1 MPGAASSARV
11 PGMPKDALLATSL
24 RVLREARSLTQ
35 KELAEVCGIERNTIS
50 KYENGW
56 IQPSR
61 DKLRRMLTA
70 LGVDYAALEE
80 AERFITRLGGEPA
93 AEPPAAAAA
102 SGAAPR
108 DRHVRQAA
116 EDLGRSLG
124 RLLELVAGRPA
135 GGDAGEADEEG

>member
-1 MPGAASSARV
+1 
-11 PGMPKDALLATSL
+11 MPKDTLLATSL

-35 KELAEVCGIERNTIS
+35 KELAEASGIERNTIS

-61 DKLRRMLTA
+61 GKLRKMLTA
-70 LGVDYAALEE
+70 LRVDYSALEE

-93 AEPPAAAAA
+93 AEPRAAA
-102 SGAAPR
+102 AAPR
-108 DRHVRQAA
+108 DRQLRQAS

-124 RLLELVAGRPA
+124 RLFELLVEPPGGGQPA
-135 GGDAGEADEEG
+135 GEDES

>member
-1 MPGAASSARV
+1 
-11 PGMPKDALLATSL
+11 MPKDTPLATSL

-35 KELAEVCGIERNTIS
+35 KELAEASGIERNTIS

-61 DKLRRMLTA
+61 GKLRKMLTA

-80 AERFITRLGGEPA
+80 AERFITRLGGA
-93 AEPPAAAAA
+93 AASEPPAP
-102 SGAAPR
+102 SAAPR
-108 DRHVRQAA
+108 DRQYRQAA

-124 RLLELVAGRPA
+124 RLFELLAARPGGERPA
-135 GGDAGEADEEG
+135 GDDES

>member
-1 MPGAASSARV
+1 
-11 PGMPKDALLATSL
+11 MPKHTLLATSL

-35 KELAEVCGIERNTIS
+35 KELAEASGIERNTIS

-61 DKLRRMLTA
+61 GKLGAMLAA
-70 LGVDYAALEE
+70 LGVDYAGLEE

-93 AEPPAAAAA
+93 ADAEPLVA
-102 SGAAPR
+102 AAPR
-108 DRHVRQAA
+108 DRQVRQAS

-124 RLLELVAGRPA
+124 RLFELLAARPAAERPA
-135 GGDAGEADEEG
+135 GEDER

>member
-1 MPGAASSARV
+1 
-11 PGMPKDALLATSL
+11 MPKHTLLATSL

-35 KELAEVCGIERNTIS
+35 KELAEASGIERNTIS

-61 DKLRRMLTA
+61 GKLGKMLAA
-70 LGVDYAALEE
+70 LGVDYAGLEE

-93 AEPPAAAAA
+93 AEPPVA
-102 SGAAPR
+102 AAPR
-108 DRHVRQAA
+108 DRQVRQAS

-124 RLLELVAGRPA
+124 RLFELLAARPAAERPA
-135 GGDAGEADEEG
+135 GEDER

>member
-1 MPGAASSARV
+1 
-11 PGMPKDALLATSL
+11 MPKDTLLATSL

-35 KELAEVCGIERNTIS
+35 KELAEASGIERNTIS

-61 DKLRRMLTA
+61 GKLRKMLTA

-80 AERFITRLGGEPA
+80 AERFITRLGGEAVAERPA
-93 AEPPAAAAA
+93 
-102 SGAAPR
+102 AAPR
-108 DRHVRQAA
+108 DRQFRQAA

-124 RLLELVAGRPA
+124 RLFELLAAGPGGEPA
-135 GGDAGEADEEG
+135 AGDDES

>member
-1 MPGAASSARV
+1 
-11 PGMPKDALLATSL
+11 MPKDTLLATSL

-35 KELAEVCGIERNTIS
+35 KELALACGIERNTIS

-61 DKLRRMLTA
+61 EKLRRMLTA

-80 AERFITRLGGEPA
+80 AERFITRLGGEAA
-93 AEPPAAAAA
+93 AETAAAA
-102 SGAAPR
+102 SPDGPR
-108 DRHVRQAA
+108 DRNVRQAA

-124 RLLELVAGRPA
+124 RLLELLAGGPA
-135 GGDAGEADEEG
+135 GAAGD

>member
-1 MPGAASSARV
+1 
-11 PGMPKDALLATSL
+11 MPKDTLLATSL

-35 KELAEVCGIERNTIS
+35 KELAEACGIERNTIS

-80 AERFITRLGGEPA
+80 AERFITRLGGETA
-93 AEPPAAAAA
+93 AEPPSATNAP
-102 SGAAPR
+102 SGPR
-108 DRHVRQAA
+108 DRRFRQAS
-116 EDLGRSLG
+116 EELGRSLG
-124 RLLELVAGRPA
+124 RLLELVAGR
-135 GGDAGEADEEG
+135 GGGGEAPEPADDA

>member
-1 MPGAASSARV
+1 
-11 PGMPKDALLATSL
+11 MPKDTLLATSL

-35 KELAEVCGIERNTIS
+35 KELAEACGIERNTIS

-61 DKLRRMLTA
+61 EKLRRMLTA

-80 AERFITRLGGEPA
+80 AERFITRLGGEVA
-93 AEPPAAAAA
+93 AEPAAA
-102 SGAAPR
+102 SQAGPR
-108 DRHVRQAA
+108 DRNVRQAA

-124 RLLELVAGRPA
+124 RLLELLSSGPA
-135 GGDAGEADEEG
+135 GEPTGGGDG

>member
-1 MPGAASSARV
+1 
-11 PGMPKDALLATSL
+11 MPKDTLLATSL

-35 KELAEVCGIERNTIS
+35 KELAEASGIERNTIS

-61 DKLRRMLTA
+61 GKLRKMLTA

-80 AERFITRLGGEPA
+80 AERFITRLGGETV
-93 AEPPAAAAA
+93 AERPAAAV
-102 SGAAPR
+102 PR
-108 DRHVRQAA
+108 DRQFRQAA

-124 RLLELVAGRPA
+124 RLFELLAAGPGGEPA
-135 GGDAGEADEEG
+135 AGDDES

>member
-1 MPGAASSARV
+1 
-11 PGMPKDALLATSL
+11 MPKDTLLATSL

-35 KELAEVCGIERNTIS
+35 KELAEACGIERNTIS

-61 DKLRRMLTA
+61 EKLRRMLTA

-80 AERFITRLGGEPA
+80 AERFITRLGGEAA
-93 AEPPAAAAA
+93 AEPAAAASPA
-102 SGAAPR
+102 GPR
-108 DRHVRQAA
+108 DRNVRQAA

-124 RLLELVAGRPA
+124 RLLELLSAGPP
-135 GGDAGEADEEG
+135 GGEGGTPPS

>member
-1 MPGAASSARV
+1 
-11 PGMPKDALLATSL
+11 MPKDTLLATSL

-35 KELAEVCGIERNTIS
+35 KELAEASGIERNTIS

-61 DKLRRMLTA
+61 GKLGKMLTA

-80 AERFITRLGGEPA
+80 AERFITRLGGETV
-93 AEPPAAAAA
+93 AERPAAAAA
-102 SGAAPR
+102 PR
-108 DRHVRQAA
+108 DRQFRQAA

-124 RLLELVAGRPA
+124 RLFELLAAGPGGERAA
-135 GGDAGEADEEG
+135 GDDEG

>member
-1 MPGAASSARV
+1 MPEAVGSTRV
-11 PGMPKDALLATSL
+11 LGMPKDTLLATSL

-35 KELAEVCGIERNTIS
+35 KELAEASGIERNTIS

-61 DKLRRMLTA
+61 GKLRTMLNA

-93 AEPPAAAAA
+93 ADPPASAA
-102 SGAAPR
+102 GPR
-108 DRHVRQAA
+108 DRQFRQAA

-124 RLLELVAGRPA
+124 RLFELLAARP
-135 GGDAGEADEEG
+135 GGEKPAADDER